1 MGNPVILPG
10 DFADYLLIENATQRF
25 EETLKVSEMV
35 ATAGIQLQV
44 NLYHAAI
51 FCNPPHIVTDPLKQL
66 GYISGWDTCCYP
78 SPVDGHDYINVP
90 AGLPSD
96 NVARDRGWFDYV
108 AVVHPVDKQAL
119 DQMVNQDYGNP
130 FIHHLTLGIVPPKR
144 IEESDFDYA
153 CQVIPFMVDVRE
165 KIENVIGDVPGTLIM
180 ALPEKVIN
188 HQDFAGI
195 FETWVG
201 DLASGQYQI
210 EVMSGGGFLIQ
221 FFVLTGGRVEVALR
235 CGTTKTFNPKSVHKI
250 SRDEISTIQE

>member
-1 MGNPVILPG
+1 MSLMPMADAVSDEKYKKEAMRIIAERQLVGAANNTKWNELISEVR
-10 DFADYLLIENATQRF
+10 DFSEKPCYRT
-25 EETLKVSEMV
+25 KV
-35 ATAGIQLQV
+35 V
-44 NLYHAAI
+44 N
-51 FCNPPHIVTDPLKQL
+51 
-66 GYISGWDTCCYP
+66 GYISGWDNCCYP

-153 CQVIPFMVDVRE
+153 NQVIPFMVDVRE

-201 DLASGQYQI
+201 DLSSGQYQI

-235 CGTTKTFNPKSVHKI
+235 CGTTQTFNPKSVHKI